1 MTSSVKHLVILLLVV
16 ALGVFAYYFAVNNN
30 IFSNQNARANEIKRN
45 TTKLE
50 NEIIKPLSRLNSIEI
65 NSDLFQ
71 MSEFEALDDMS
82 VKLSKPSLE
91 RQNPFDPVVY

>member
-1 MTSSVKHLVILLLVV
+1 MTSSIKHLVALLFIVII
-16 ALGVFAYYFAVNNN
+16 GVMAYYFTLNND
-30 IFSNQNARANEIKRN
+30 IFSNQNARADEIKKN

-71 MSEFEALDDMS
+71 TPEFEALDDIG
-82 VKLSKPSLE
+82 VELSKPSLE
-91 RQNPFDPVVY
+91 RPNPFRPVVY